1 MNDAVRFVSPFNSRK
16 PNEAKVEENS
26 SSCYAKI
33 LLDEGSESS
42 SIVNNTFYV
51 IITITVIGGVVPLIL
66 QQQTSLYL
74 LERILYLVYC
84 TLWMVFLDVKQ

>member
-1 MNDAVRFVSPFNSRK
+1 LQELSEYFCSK

-33 LLDEGSESS
+33 LFDEGSESS